1 MSFVG
6 QVRPQVVDIF
16 VTTAKYFA
24 FFFTSQKSSF
34 PFLQLAMWRR
44 KHFLFFSGS
53 RPLRL
58 FSFPNDFRGN
68 AEHFSKM
75 QIQRNRCENTRA
87 GSSPSKILEKQPNFR
102 CSRGELGLLQH
113 SSTMRAKNFPQ
124 KKFVRQAKILRRFQ
138 LQRRIHQK
146 LESFRLISS
155 PSKKTPLPISVH
167 TRIYR
172 CH

>member
-24 FFFTSQKSSF
+24 FFFTPKKILFSLSTISNVETKAFSF
-34 PFLQLAMWRR
+34 L
-44 KHFLFFSGS
+44 
-53 RPLRL
+53 LRIPDPPKL

-68 AEHFSKM
+68 VEHFSKM
-75 QIQRNRCENTRA
+75 QIQRIAVKTQERVPPRA
-87 GSSPSKILEKQPNFR
+87 KSLKSSQIFGPR
-102 CSRGELGLLQH
+102 CSRRELGLLLLQH

-138 LQRRIHQK
+138 LQRGIHQK
-146 LESFRLISS
+146 LEIFTLISF
-155 PSKKTPLPISVH
+155 PSKKTN
-167 TRIYR
+167 
-172 CH
+172 